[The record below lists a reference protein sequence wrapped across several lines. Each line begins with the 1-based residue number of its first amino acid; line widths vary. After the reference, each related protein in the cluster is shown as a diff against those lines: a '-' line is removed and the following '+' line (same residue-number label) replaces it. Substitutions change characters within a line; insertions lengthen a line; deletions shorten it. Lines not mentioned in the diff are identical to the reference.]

1 MNSLKYAI
9 ETEKS
14 DQDWWNDPQMINY
27 ENAIKALTGLL
38 FMVLG
43 FSIMINGT
51 KLESSITE
59 KLD

>member
-38 FMVLG
+38 FKVLG

>member
-38 FMVLG
+38 FMILG

>member
-1 MNSLKYAI
+1 
-9 ETEKS
+9 
-14 DQDWWNDPQMINY
+14 MINY